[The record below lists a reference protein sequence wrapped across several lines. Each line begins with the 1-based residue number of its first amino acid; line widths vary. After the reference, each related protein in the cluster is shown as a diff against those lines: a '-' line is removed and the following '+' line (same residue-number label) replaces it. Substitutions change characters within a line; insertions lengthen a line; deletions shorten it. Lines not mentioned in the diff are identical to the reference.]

1 MGSNSEVSGAFALIN
16 HKVGIVSAEEGGG
29 VSKVDELSRMERWKY
44 SKAVLKKQKK
54 SKTIR

>member
-29 VSKVDELSRMERWKY
+29 YPKWMSLAEWKDGNIQRQY
-44 SKAVLKKQKK
+44 
-54 SKTIR
+54 